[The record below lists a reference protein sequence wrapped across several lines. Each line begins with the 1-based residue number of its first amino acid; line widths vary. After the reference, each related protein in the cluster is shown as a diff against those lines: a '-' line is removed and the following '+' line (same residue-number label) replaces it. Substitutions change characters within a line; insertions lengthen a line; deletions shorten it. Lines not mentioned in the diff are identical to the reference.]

1 MEVIP
6 LHWDTEFF
14 GIRIAKAIA
23 SSEEDIRTLSQQEGI
38 LRNQFDL
45 IYVFAEPD
53 LDFSFRNARL
63 VDKKAVF
70 SLRDLKPFE
79 RSTAVVSW
87 GSSKTPDSLISLAL
101 ISGKY
106 SRFKTDLQFPAGS
119 YERLY
124 TYWIEQSV
132 NKTIATEVFCY
143 MEKGQ
148 PRGLLTLRIHDCHGI
163 IGLLA
168 VDVNSQRH
176 GIGTSLIKQAISYIY
191 NHNGIHLSVATQ
203 MDNEPACKLY
213 RKCGFSLETVTNI
226 WHWWL

>member
-23 SSEEDIRTLSQQEGI
+23 SSKEDIHILSRQESN

-45 IYVFAEPD
+45 IYVFSEPD
-53 LDFSFRNARL
+53 LDISFRNARL

-70 SLRDLKPFE
+70 SLRDIKPLE
-79 RSTAVVSW
+79 RSMAVVNW
-87 GSSKTPDSLISLAL
+87 ESSKTPDSLISLAL

-106 SRFKTDLQFPAGS
+106 SRFKIDPQFPAGS

-124 TYWIEQSV
+124 THWIEQSV
-132 NKTIATEVFCY
+132 NKTIATDVFCY
-143 MEKGQ
+143 MEEGH
-148 PRGLLTLRIHDCHGI
+148 PCGLLTLEIHDGI
-163 IGLLA
+163 GVIGLLA

-176 GIGTSLIKQAISYIY
+176 GIGTSLIKQAISYMY
-191 NHNGIHLSVATQ
+191 NHDGRHLSVATQ
-203 MDNEPACKLY
+203 MDNEPACRLY
-213 RKCGFSLETVTNI
+213 RKCGFSLESVTNI